1 MPSPIKFGT
10 DGWRGLIADDFT
22 FENVAKVA
30 LATANFF
37 KKHKKVRN
45 GVVVGYDSRFLS
57 REFAEKTA
65 EVLANRGIKVII
77 SDKISSTPMVSLL
90 TKRLNAAGGVVITA
104 SHNPAKYNGFKIKGD
119 FGGPAH
125 PEMIE
130 KVEKELKKIPAR
142 PAGGRNPQSE
152 IRNPFA
158 RLVDKGLIKRIDFTQ
173 TYVDDLK
180 SKLNIPFIQQSNI
193 KIAYDAMYGAGQ
205 GVMEQLVPIKVGLR
219 QSFNPSFGGSHPEP
233 LPQHL
238 KELASAVVQ
247 HGCDIG
253 IATDGDADRIGALD
267 EKGRFVDSHR
277 IFAILL
283 KYFVEQK
290 GWKGE
295 VAKSFSV
302 SQIINKM
309 CEKYKLVL
317 HETPIGF
324 KYLCRLMTERD
335 ILIAAEE
342 SGGLGVKGHL
352 PERDGI
358 YIGLLLCEVMAVR
371 KKKMSELVGELMQE
385 YGWHYFNRYDA
396 HLTEKEK
403 QRILAVYKKGVRQLG
418 KFPVERVETKDGFK
432 LFVEN
437 GWVLVRAS
445 GTEPL
450 IRFYAESDTPEN
462 VESLLKAAR
471 GF

>member
-1 MPSPIKFGT
+1 MSIEIKFGT
-10 DGWRGLIADDFT
+10 DGWRGVIADDFT
-22 FENVAKVA
+22 FDNVAKVA
-30 LATANFF
+30 TATARFEKRQKNI
-37 KKHKKVRN
+37 RN

-57 REFAEKTA
+57 KEFAEKTA
-65 EVLANRGIKVII
+65 QVLGSHGITVIL

-90 TKRLNAAGGVVITA
+90 TRKLNAAGGVVITA
-104 SHNPAKYNGFKIKGD
+104 SHNPAKYNGFKLKGN

-130 KVEKELKKIPAR
+130 KLEKELKKVLSSNSR
-142 PAGGRNPQSE
+142 VRGNKVQNSFEELKRKGK
-152 IRNPFA
+152 IRL
-158 RLVDKGLIKRIDFTQ
+158 RDFTQ
-173 TYVDDLK
+173 VYVDDLK
-180 SKLNIPFIQQSNI
+180 AKLNLALIRSAGIR
-193 KIAYDAMYGAGQ
+193 IAYDAMHGAGQ
-205 GVMEQLVPIKVGLR
+205 GVLEQLAPVAVLLR
-219 QSFNPSFGGSHPEP
+219 NDYNPSFGGSHPEP

-238 KELASAVVQ
+238 RDLASSIVANK
-247 HGCDIG
+247 CDIG
-253 IATDGDADRIGALD
+253 IATDGDADRVGAFD
-267 EKGRFVDSHR
+267 EKGNFVDSHR
-277 IFAILL
+277 IFALLL

-290 GWKGE
+290 QMRGE

-302 SQIINKM
+302 SQLINKM
-309 CEKYKLVL
+309 CERYGLTL

-335 ILIAAEE
+335 ILVAAEE

-358 YIGLLLCEVMAVR
+358 FIGLLLCEIMAVR
-371 KKKMSELVGELMQE
+371 KKKLSELVDELMSE
-385 YGWHYFNRYDA
+385 FGWHYFNRIDK

-403 QRILAVYKKGVRQLG
+403 RRILAVYAKGVTSLG
-418 KFPVERVETKDGFK
+418 SSKVLRVEKKDGTK

-450 IRFYAESDTPEN
+450 IRFYAEADSPEA
-462 VESLLKAAR
+462 VEKLLVSATAV
-471 GF
+471 

>member
-1 MPSPIKFGT
+1 MAQIKFGT
-10 DGWRGLIADDFT
+10 DGWRGVIAADFT
-22 FENVAKVA
+22 FDNVAKVA
-30 LATANFF
+30 LATAKYF
-37 KKHKKVRN
+37 KRHKKIKN
-45 GVVVGYDSRFLS
+45 GIVIGYDARFLS
-57 REFAEKTA
+57 KEFAEKAA
-65 EVLANRGIKVII
+65 EIIADRGIKVII
-77 SDKISSTPMVSLL
+77 SDTISSTPMVSLL
-90 TKRLNAAGGVVITA
+90 TRKLNAAGGVVITA

-130 KVEKELKKIPAR
+130 KVEKELRKVLKLKVKSKKTFE
-142 PAGGRNPQSE
+142 Q
-152 IRNPFA
+152 
-158 RLVDKGLIKRIDFTQ
+158 LVEKGLIEKRGFTEI
-173 TYVDDLK
+173 YVEDLK
-180 SKLNIPFIQQSNI
+180 TKIDLPLIHSSAV

-205 GVMEQLVPIKVGLR
+205 GVLEKLTPVEVQLR
-219 QSFNPSFGGSHPEP
+219 SSFNPSFGGSHPEP

-238 KELASAVVQ
+238 EQLSRTVVEK
-247 HGCDIG
+247 GCDIG
-253 IATDGDADRIGALD
+253 IATDGDADRVGAFD
-267 EKGRFVDSHR
+267 EKGNFVDSHR
-277 IFAILL
+277 IFALLL
-283 KYFVEQK
+283 KYFVEEK
-290 GWKGE
+290 RMTGE

-309 CEKYKLVL
+309 CSKYGLVL

-358 YIGLLLCEVMAVR
+358 YIGLMLCELMAIR
-371 KKKMSELVGELMQE
+371 KKKLSELVEELMQE
-385 YGWHYFNRYDA
+385 YGWHYFNRIDS

-403 QRILAVYKKGVRQLG
+403 QRILGVYKKGVKSLAG
-418 KFPVERVETKDGFK
+418 FPVERVETKDGFK
-432 LFVEN
+432 LFVDN

-450 IRFYAESDTPEN
+450 IRFYAEAESPEK
-462 VESLLKAAR
+462 VDALLKAAT
-471 GF
+471 GV